1 MQKICYCDRLKS
13 KLGIVRI
20 RKKISNYFNESKFK
34 KLWFIYKIEV
44 VCKFKLVE
52 EEEYYMMPLILSNT
66 GEEVVIKK
74 ISGSDKTRTFLNSI
88 GFVVGTNVKIVSKID
103 GNLIIDVK
111 DTRVALDKKMASRII
126 I

>member
-1 MQKICYCDRLKS
+1 
-13 KLGIVRI
+13 
-20 RKKISNYFNESKFK
+20 
-34 KLWFIYKIEV
+34 
-44 VCKFKLVE
+44 
-52 EEEYYMMPLILSNT
+52 MMPLILSNT

-74 ISGSDKTRTFLNSI
+74 ISGSDKTRAFLNSI

>member
-1 MQKICYCDRLKS
+1 
-13 KLGIVRI
+13 
-20 RKKISNYFNESKFK
+20 
-34 KLWFIYKIEV
+34 
-44 VCKFKLVE
+44 
-52 EEEYYMMPLILSNT
+52 MMPLILSNT

-74 ISGSDKTRTFLNSI
+74 ISGSDKTRTFLNNI

>member
-1 MQKICYCDRLKS
+1 MKY
-13 KLGIVRI
+13 
-20 RKKISNYFNESKFK
+20 KKFMSLVVSSIMAFSLVSCGEKESSNVASE
-34 KLWFIYKIEV
+34 
-44 VCKFKLVE
+44 
-52 EEEYYMMPLILSNT
+52 NT

>member
-1 MQKICYCDRLKS
+1 
-13 KLGIVRI
+13 
-20 RKKISNYFNESKFK
+20 
-34 KLWFIYKIEV
+34 
-44 VCKFKLVE
+44 
-52 EEEYYMMPLILSNT
+52 MMPLILSNT

-74 ISGSDKTRTFLNSI
+74 ISGRDKTRTFLNSI

>member
-1 MQKICYCDRLKS
+1 
-13 KLGIVRI
+13 
-20 RKKISNYFNESKFK
+20 
-34 KLWFIYKIEV
+34 
-44 VCKFKLVE
+44 
-52 EEEYYMMPLILSNT
+52 MPLILSNT

-74 ISGSDKTRTFLNSI
+74 ISGRDKTRTFLNSI

>member
-1 MQKICYCDRLKS
+1 
-13 KLGIVRI
+13 
-20 RKKISNYFNESKFK
+20 
-34 KLWFIYKIEV
+34 
-44 VCKFKLVE
+44 
-52 EEEYYMMPLILSNT
+52 MMPLILSNT

-111 DTRVALDKKMASRII
+111 DNRVALDKKMASRII

>member
-1 MQKICYCDRLKS
+1 
-13 KLGIVRI
+13 
-20 RKKISNYFNESKFK
+20 
-34 KLWFIYKIEV
+34 
-44 VCKFKLVE
+44 
-52 EEEYYMMPLILSNT
+52 MPLILSNT

-74 ISGSDKTRTFLNSI
+74 ISGSDKTRAFLNSI

>member
-1 MQKICYCDRLKS
+1 
-13 KLGIVRI
+13 
-20 RKKISNYFNESKFK
+20 
-34 KLWFIYKIEV
+34 
-44 VCKFKLVE
+44 
-52 EEEYYMMPLILSNT
+52 MMPLILSNT

-74 ISGSDKTRTFLNSI
+74 ISGSDKTRIFLNSI